1 MAMTMMTP
9 RLRTFA
15 LVAHVTSSVG
25 WLGAV
30 AAFFA
35 LAVAGLTSHDTQ
47 MVRAAYLATEL
58 VTWFVIVPLAFAS
71 LLTGL
76 VVSLG
81 TPWGLFRHYW
91 VLVKFM
97 LTILATVLLLLHT
110 QPIGQLAAAARETTW
125 SSGDVG
131 RLQIQLVGDAGAALV
146 ALLVNVTLSVYKP
159 QGMTAY
165 GRRKQHEGR
174 PVSDSQTVGDTRP
187 APRWIKMFAI
197 LIVGLILVFIILHL
211 AGSGL
216 GALHH

>member
-1 MAMTMMTP
+1 MTP
-9 RLRTFA
+9 GARKLA
-15 LVAHVTSSVG
+15 LTAHVTSSLG

-30 AAFFA
+30 AAFLA
-35 LAVAGLTSHDTQ
+35 LAVAGLASRDTE
-47 MVRAAYLATEL
+47 MVRASYLATEL
-58 VTWFVIVPLAFAS
+58 ITWFVIVPLAFAS

-110 QPIGQLAAAARETTW
+110 QPIGLLAAAARATTW

-146 ALLVNVTLSVYKP
+146 ALLVNATLSVYKP
-159 QGMTAY
+159 EGMTAY
-165 GRRKQHEGR
+165 GRRTLNVQR
-174 PVSDSQTVGDTRP
+174 QMLDSQPLADIRR

-197 LIVGLILVFIILHL
+197 LIGGVILVFIILHL

-216 GALHH
+216 GALHHR